1 MDSNK
6 AKSIL
11 RLYRPGVDEVTE
23 LVSEALAL
31 VDNEP
36 ELKAWYERHLDN
48 EDAISGQFDSIAIP
62 SDLKDQLIQQF
73 NEKDDENTNTDP
85 ALSKRHSWLAPLAIA
100 ASLLLIVLSWGLFEP
115 TAKPSFSQFQQDM
128 IAFASQPYEMDITVE
143 DLTLIN
149 QEFGKANWPTTY
161 VTPEPLNTMHALG
174 GVTQLW
180 DDKKV
185 SIVCL
190 EDEAGKYIWLFVTK
204 LSVFGEDSSAVL
216 EPMLISEKP
225 LLTHTAWQDQRFHY
239 YMVAEGDIDFIN
251 SYL

>member
-128 IAFASQPYEMDITVE
+128 IAFATQPYEMDITVE

-239 YMVAEGDIDFIN
+239 YMIAEGDIDFIN

>member
-1 MDSNK
+1 MDSMK

-11 RLYRPGVDEVTE
+11 RLYRPGIDENTE

-31 VDNEP
+31 VKEVP
-36 ELKAWYERHLDN
+36 ELKAWYEKHLDN
-48 EDAISGQFDSIAIP
+48 EDAISEQFGNIAIP
-62 SDLKDQLIQQF
+62 SDLKDQLAHQF
-73 NEKDDENTNTDP
+73 SEKDKKKAKINP
-85 ALSKRHSWLAPLAIA
+85 SLLKRNSWLTPLAIA
-100 ASLLLIVLSWGLFEP
+100 ASLLLLVLSWGFFEP
-115 TAKPSFSQFQQDM
+115 TEKPSFIQFQQDM
-128 IAFASQPYEMDITVE
+128 IAFATQPYEMDITVE

-190 EDEAGKYIWLFVTK
+190 EDEAGKYIWLFVTN
-204 LSVFGEDSSAVL
+204 LSLFGENSSALL

-239 YMVAEGDIDFIN
+239 YMIAEGDIDFIN

>member
-11 RLYRPGVDEVTE
+11 RLYRPGVDEITE
-23 LVSEALAL
+23 PVSEALSL
-31 VDNEP
+31 VNNKP
-36 ELKAWYERHLDN
+36 ELKAWYEKHLVN
-48 EDAISGQFDSIAIP
+48 EDAISAQFDNIAIP
-62 SDLKDQLIQQF
+62 SDLKDQLVHQF
-73 NEKDDENTNTDP
+73 REKDKEKAKLNP
-85 ALSKRHSWLAPLAIA
+85 VLSKRNAWLAIA

-115 TAKPSFSQFQQDM
+115 SEKPSFSQFQQDM
-128 IAFASQPYEMDITVE
+128 IAFATQPYEMDITVE

-149 QEFGKANWPTTY
+149 QAFGKANWPTAY

-180 DDKKV
+180 DDNKV

-190 EDEAGKYIWLFVTK
+190 EDEAGKYIWLFVTN
-204 LSVFGEDSSAVL
+204 LTVFGEDMNAVL
-216 EPMLISEKP
+216 EPMLISEQP

-239 YMVAEGDIDFIN
+239 YMIAEGDIDFIN